1 MGHIILATSD
11 SIYFVDNLQRVY
23 VDRKT
28 GELVLDGGGRSN
40 YLTVK
45 EPLELLELIRCAA
58 EHDGTT
64 VIEVPDD
71 D

>member
-1 MGHIILATSD
+1 MNHIILSTPD
-11 SIYFVDNLQRVY
+11 GIYFVDNMQRVF
-23 VDRKT
+23 VDREF

-40 YLTVK
+40 YLAAK
-45 EPLELLELIRCAA
+45 EPLELLELIKCAA
-58 EHDGTT
+58 KHDGTT

>member
-1 MGHIILATSD
+1 MDHIILTTTD
-11 SIYFVDNLQRVY
+11 SIYFVENLQRVY
-23 VDRKT
+23 VDKKT
-28 GELVLDGGGRSN
+28 GEIVLDGGGRCN

-45 EPLELLELIRCAA
+45 EPLELLELIRCAV